1 MKNLFERI
9 NGFAQGF
16 LRDAVAAL
24 SSAFTADEPVLVP
37 IRVQSM
43 TYYASK
49 RNPYAN

>member
-9 NGFAQGF
+9 KGFAQGF